1 MIQSNL
7 CNKDLNLSV
16 LGLGHVGLPT
26 ALGFAE
32 LGWNVIG
39 VDDDL
44 DKTRMLS
51 AGQTTF
57 YEPGMKELL
66 EKHLASGRFRVALDS
81 ATAVK
86 ESNILFVCVGTPQS
100 EDGSAD
106 LSQVENVA
114 RTVAQNANGYKL
126 IVEKSTNPV
135 STAEKVKKTII
146 GYLGTEHQIE
156 VAVNPEF
163 LREGRALEDFF
174 NPDRI
179 VIGVESERAKDILFR
194 IYKPLLNNIH
204 LGNVSSNQSE
214 VSPDMSGQRMVVTDL
229 NTAELIKHSSNA
241 YLAMKVSFINMVSD
255 LCEEAGAD
263 VNDVAIGLG
272 MDPRIGP
279 DFLRAGV
286 GFGGYCLPKDL
297 KAFIRIT
304 QDHQVDASL
313 LQSIELVNNSRV
325 DRFVSKLSQALDGI
339 MGRKM
344 AVWGLAFKP
353 GTDDVRDAPSIK
365 IIRRL
370 LEHGACLNL
379 YDPQAMNEFKESFQG
394 PTENLEY
401 MDTADDAVVGT
412 EAILLLCE
420 WDEFKVVDLKSLR
433 GKMARPILLDGR
445 NFLDK
450 EAVISTGFEY
460 LGMGR

>member
-1 MIQSNL
+1 MIQSNSG
-7 CNKDLNLSV
+7 NGDLTLSV

-39 VDDDL
+39 ADDDL

-51 AGQTTF
+51 AGQTPF
-57 YEPGMKELL
+57 YEPGIRELL
-66 EKHLASGRFRVALDS
+66 EKHLASGRFRVASDS

-86 ESNILFVCVGTPQS
+86 ESDIVFVCVGTPQA

-106 LSQVENVA
+106 LSQVENAA

-146 GYLGTEHQIE
+146 GYLGIEHQIE

-179 VIGVESERAKDILFR
+179 VIGVESERARDILFR
-194 IYKPLLNNIH
+194 IYEPLLKNLH
-204 LGNVSSNQSE
+204 RGNVSTNQSE
-214 VSPDMSGQRMVVTDL
+214 VSPAMSGQRMVVTDL

-241 YLAMKVSFINMVSD
+241 FLAMKVSFINMVSD
-255 LCEEAGAD
+255 ICEAADAD

-272 MDPRIGP
+272 MDPRIGL

-313 LQSIELVNNSRV
+313 LQAIELVNNSRV
-325 DRFVSKLSQALDGI
+325 DRFVSKLSQAVDGI

-365 IIRRL
+365 IIRKL

-394 PTENLEY
+394 PVENLEY
-401 MDTADDAVVGT
+401 MDTADDAVVDT

-445 NFLDK
+445 NFLDR
-450 EAVISTGFEY
+450 ETVTSSGFQY

>member
-7 CNKDLNLSV
+7 GNADLTLSV

-39 VDDDL
+39 ADDDL
-44 DKTRMLS
+44 DKTRMLRG
-51 AGQTTF
+51 GQTTF
-57 YEPGMKELL
+57 YEPGIRELL
-66 EKHLASGRFRVALDS
+66 EKHLASGRFRVASDS

-86 ESNILFVCVGTPQS
+86 ESDILFVCVGTPQS

-106 LSQVENVA
+106 LSQVENAA
-114 RTVAQNANGYKL
+114 RTVAENANGYKL

-146 GYLGTEHQIE
+146 GYLGIEHQIE

-179 VIGVESERAKDILFR
+179 VIGVESERARDILFK
-194 IYKPLLNNIH
+194 IYEPLLNNIH
-204 LGNVSSNQSE
+204 RSNVSTNQSE

-241 YLAMKVSFINMVSD
+241 FLAMKVSFINMVSD
-255 LCEEAGAD
+255 LCEAAGAD

-325 DRFVSKLSQALDGI
+325 DRFISKLSQAVDGI

-365 IIRRL
+365 IIRKL

-379 YDPQAMNEFKESFQG
+379 YDPQAMDEFRESFQG

-420 WDEFKVVDLKSLR
+420 WEEFKVVDLKSLR
-433 GKMARPILLDGR
+433 RKMTRPILLDGR
-445 NFLDK
+445 NFLDR
-450 EAVISTGFEY
+450 EAVTSSGFQY